1 MVGSTLGAFL
11 ALAIVVSIVYL
22 AKRQR
27 RHMKKYPGYPNDPR
41 FIGEEGAGSLGLEE
55 AILRM
60 GDSVFLQV
68 YKQRIPRLK
77 TEADAIAEEANEDDL
92 VVFGEGEDLENFVLM
107 SLDDA
112 LKLVE
117 SGNAIPCQLEEQD
130 EEVEEEE
137 EEEED
142 NPDGAIGKSD
152 RRKERNSRCHISDDW
167 ENAEMTFDPKTLV
180 ENAYMVK
187 L

>member
-1 MVGSTLGAFL
+1 MMVGSTLGAFL

-27 RHMKKYPGYPNDPR
+27 RHMKKYPDYPNDPR
-41 FIGEEGAGSLGLEE
+41 FAGAEGAGSLGLEE

-77 TEADAIAEEANEDDL
+77 TDEETVAEEGNGDDL
-92 VVFGEGEDLENFVLM
+92 VVFQRGEGSENFVLM

-117 SGNAIPCQLEEQD
+117 SGNAIVEEPCQLEEEQ
-130 EEVEEEE
+130 
-137 EEEED
+137 EED
-142 NPDGAIGKSD
+142 DDNLAGEIEECNHS
-152 RRKERNSRCHISDDW
+152 KERNSRGDISYDW
-167 ENAEMTFDPKTLV
+167 EKDGLTFDPKTLI